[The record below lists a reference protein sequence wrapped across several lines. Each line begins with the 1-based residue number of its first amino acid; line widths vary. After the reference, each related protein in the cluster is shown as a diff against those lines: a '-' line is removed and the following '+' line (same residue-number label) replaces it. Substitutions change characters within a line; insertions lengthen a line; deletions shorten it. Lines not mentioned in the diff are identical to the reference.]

1 MNADSMKM
9 PFQPWLQTELG
20 NVLKEIVYNLFIYV
34 EKSLIK
40 ALGIAVHTVDGTDE
54 EKLLTLQML
63 VATDYMTAKRYTV
76 KSKFEWREYEA
87 RMRLGRQLEIFEE
100 IFSDC
105 NASSN
110 PLYAIT
116 PIVDEM
122 PRILAVSDPGPQILM
137 TFEVLR

>member
-1 MNADSMKM
+1 M
-9 PFQPWLQTELG
+9 
-20 NVLKEIVYNLFIYV
+20 KEIVYNLFIYV